1 MAPTHCLLVTA
12 ALASLAGPALL
23 QEPEEEKY
31 LEELGHLQ
39 SGGHLTRH
47 HHPQPPP
54 PGDVSPESVRGVP
67 PELKK
72 NEMRFR
78 PPQLSDEEE
87 R

>member
-1 MAPTHCLLVTA
+1 MRSSDTCSQVAVTLSTDTTTHNLP
-12 ALASLAGPALL
+12 PA
-23 QEPEEEKY
+23 
-31 LEELGHLQ
+31 
-39 SGGHLTRH
+39 
-47 HHPQPPP
+47 
-54 PGDVSPESVRGVP
+54 GDVSPESVRGVP